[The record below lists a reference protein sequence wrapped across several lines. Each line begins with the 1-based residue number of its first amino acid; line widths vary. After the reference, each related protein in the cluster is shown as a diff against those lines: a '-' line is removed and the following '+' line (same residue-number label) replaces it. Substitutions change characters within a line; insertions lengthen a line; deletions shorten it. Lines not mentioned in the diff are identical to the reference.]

1 VKRRLFLW
9 LAVSIVVLLNITV
22 WVAVLRN
29 SKPELRVSFLDVGQ
43 GDAILIEGPTGR
55 QVLIDGGKDKSVVR
69 ELPKRMGAVDR
80 TLDLIIETHPD
91 ADHIGGLPSV
101 LSRYRV
107 NGFITSDISSDTSY
121 AAALAHAVEE
131 EERIQSFEAR
141 RGQRLHLGGG
151 AYADIL
157 YPDRDV
163 PNIETNTGSIVMRIV
178 YGSTSFL
185 LTGDSP
191 SSVENWLVRL
201 DATTLKS
208 TILKAGHHG
217 SRTST
222 GETWLEYT
230 DPDTVVISAGKNNAY
245 GHPHDEVVANIT
257 THGAS
262 VLSTAEEGTIMFV
275 SNGEAVWV
283 R

>member
-1 VKRRLFLW
+1 VKRHLFL
-9 LAVSIVVLLNITV
+9 LFAVGTIIFLNIAV
-22 WVAVLRN
+22 WTAVLRN

-55 QVLIDGGKDKSVVR
+55 QILIDGGKDRSVVR
-69 ELPKRMGAVDR
+69 ELPKRMGPIDR
-80 TLDLIIETHPD
+80 TLDLIVETHPD

-101 LSRYRV
+101 LSRYRIG
-107 NGFITSDISSDTSY
+107 GFMTSDISSDSSY
-121 AAALAHAVEE
+121 AAALAHATEQEE
-131 EERIQSFEAR
+131 GLQSLEAR

-163 PNIETNTGSIVMRIV
+163 PNIETNTGSVVMRIV

-185 LTGDSP
+185 LTGDAP
-191 SSVENWLVRL
+191 SSIEDWLVRL

-208 TILKAGHHG
+208 TVVKAGHHG

-222 GETWLEYT
+222 GKTWLEYT
-230 DPDTVVISAGKNNAY
+230 DPDTVVISAGKNNSY

-257 THGAS
+257 AHGAIL
-262 VLSTAEEGTIMFV
+262 LSTADEGTITFV
-275 SNGEAVWV
+275 SNGEEVHV